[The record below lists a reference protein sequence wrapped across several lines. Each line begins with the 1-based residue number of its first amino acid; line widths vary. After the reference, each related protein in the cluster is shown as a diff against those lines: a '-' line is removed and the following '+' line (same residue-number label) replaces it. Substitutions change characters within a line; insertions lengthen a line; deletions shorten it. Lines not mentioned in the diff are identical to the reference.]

1 MTLGIW
7 GKLGGAGLGLAIG
20 GPLGGLVG
28 GVAGHFLVDREGAL
42 FGTTPRDVVFTT
54 GLVAL
59 AAKMA
64 KSDGVVTQAEVEAFA
79 KVVQV
84 DERARPGVQRLFD
97 LAKGTAN
104 GFEAY
109 ARQLATTFHDEPA
122 LLEDVLD
129 GLFHIAKADGA
140 IHEAEERYLRA
151 VAETFGYD
159 EAAFR
164 RIAARHVRLSD
175 DPYLVLGLDHDVDDA
190 GLKAAHRALVRENH
204 PDRAIARGLPPEA
217 VAIATRRLA
226 AINAAYDR
234 ISTERGLT

>member
-1 MTLGIW
+1 MSMGLW

-28 GVAGHFLVDREGAL
+28 GVAGHFLVDRVGAL

-64 KSDGVVTQAEVEAFA
+64 KSDGVVTPAEVEAFA

-97 LAKGTAN
+97 LAKGTSN

-109 ARQLATTFHDEPA
+109 ARHCDWIQKHVFPGSLLAAAVGWAVGTAYRRELLPGAASWRVTGVAPVFSAKSCRVSGPRELATNTLWP
-122 LLEDVLD
+122 
-129 GLFHIAKADGA
+129 
-140 IHEAEERYLRA
+140 
-151 VAETFGYD
+151 
-159 EAAFR
+159 
-164 RIAARHVRLSD
+164 S
-175 DPYLVLGLDHDVDDA
+175 
-190 GLKAAHRALVRENH
+190 LVRR
-204 PDRAIARGLPPEA
+204 PARVPPMLPAPMIPMFIAEK
-217 VAIATRRLA
+217 
-226 AINAAYDR
+226 
-234 ISTERGLT
+234 S